1 MLHGASAVPPDVL
14 ELAVRYG
21 ARLPGAKGVP
31 PESIREAIAA
41 GISKVNIDTD
51 LRLAFTGR
59 VRQFLAGKPG
69 GVRPAEDND
78 RGDRGNEGRR
88 QVEDRAVRLGRE
100 GLGGLMGFKFAINGF
115 GRIGRLVLRVASE
128 TNGFDCVAVN
138 DLTDAGTMAHLLKY
152 DSVHGKFDA
161 DISHDD
167 SSITVN
173 GDKFAFC
180 SERDPANLPWK
191 ELGVDVVI
199 ESTGHF
205 RDRPGASKHLE
216 AGARKVMI
224 SAPAKDPDVMIVM
237 GVNDKDYDPAK
248 HHIIS
253 TASCTTNCAAPM
265 IKVLHE
271 NFGVVKGVMTTV
283 HAYTNDQRILDFPH
297 KDLRRAR
304 AAAVSMIPTTT
315 GAAKAITTVMPE
327 LAGQARR
334 AGGAR
339 ADAGRVARGLRRPG
353 REEDHGRG
361 GQRGVQGGGR
371 RSHSARRAT
380 SSTARNR
387 SCRSTSSETATPASS
402 TAPLTIVDG
411 RRLVKIFGWYDNE
424 AGYASRMVDMMKLV
438 ASK

>member
-1 MLHGASAVPPDVL
+1 
-14 ELAVRYG
+14 
-21 ARLPGAKGVP
+21 
-31 PESIREAIAA
+31 
-41 GISKVNIDTD
+41 
-51 LRLAFTGR
+51 
-59 VRQFLAGKPG
+59 
-69 GVRPAEDND
+69 
-78 RGDRGNEGRR
+78 
-88 QVEDRAVRLGRE
+88 
-100 GLGGLMGFKFAINGF
+100 MGFKFAINGF

-128 TNGFDCVAVN
+128 MDGFDCVAIN

-167 SSITVN
+167 SSLTVN
-173 GDKFAFC
+173 GDKFAFH

-237 GVNDKDYDPAK
+237 GVNDHEYDPAS

-271 NFGVVKGVMTTV
+271 KFGIIKGIMTTV

-315 GAAKAITTVMPE
+315 GAAKAIATVMPE
-327 LAGQARR
+327 MAGKLDGLAVRVPTPDGSLVDFVLQVEKNTTAEEVNDAFRAAAQNPPLAGY
-334 AGGAR
+334 
-339 ADAGRVARGLRRPG
+339 LKYS
-353 REEDHGRG
+353 EEPLVSIDIVGDR
-361 GQRGVQGGGR
+361 
-371 RSHSARRAT
+371 HSCIFD
-380 SSTARNR
+380 S
-387 SCRSTSSETATPASS
+387 
-402 TAPLTIVDG
+402 PLTTVMGGDM
-411 RRLVKIFGWYDNE
+411 VKIFGWYDNE